1 MAEED
6 ESSPEGAH
14 EPIDE
19 EDDDADGTMRE
30 IMETPTSRRSRTRTR
45 SPVAERSSS
54 AKASGSAAKA
64 SGVGGTTND
73 SSVGAKAKTSA
84 TGAET
89 TTSAPAVLP
98 KTMGAA
104 KDNGGCTMHAG
115 RASASYTTQPTGDG
129 RRRPTAAG
137 SRRTAA
143 TYPGQGSLWGAATGD
158 LHRGLGPQHQRH
170 LDVPRWLPKRQCA
183 ASGYGAT
190 ANSSDTGWAKQARR
204 CKHSSCVGLTSMGR
218 CSLLLAFLYR
228 WGCAAHR
235 APEPDSTM
243 DKNRHATP
251 AHMCAQLPARDC
263 NSPSSDSIPPDPL
276 QILLKPA
283 HPCDSFTR
291 VNGEIACCKGTFS
304 DEATYEVSQPGTDT
318 CLGIPRADRGVAAA
332 AI

>member
-45 SPVAERSSS
+45 SPVAERYSS

-104 KDNGGCTMHAG
+104 PCMPAGPPPPTPHNPPGMGGGGRPPLGAG
-115 RASASYTTQPTGDG
+115 
-129 RRRPTAAG
+129 
-137 SRRTAA
+137 
-143 TYPGQGSLWGAATGD
+143 
-158 LHRGLGPQHQRH
+158 GP
-170 LDVPRWLPKRQCA
+170 PP
-183 ASGYGAT
+183 
-190 ANSSDTGWAKQARR
+190 
-204 CKHSSCVGLTSMGR
+204 
-218 CSLLLAFLYR
+218 
-228 WGCAAHR
+228 
-235 APEPDSTM
+235 P
-243 DKNRHATP
+243 TP
-251 AHMCAQLPARDC
+251 AKGACGVLQQGIYTVVWDPNTNVTWMSLDAFPKGSVPHQVMVPPPTPPTQGGPSRPGDASTPAAWD
-263 NSPSSDSIPPDPL
+263 
-276 QILLKPA
+276 
-283 HPCDSFTR
+283 
-291 VNGEIACCKGTFS
+291 
-304 DEATYEVSQPGTDT
+304 
-318 CLGIPRADRGVAAA
+318 
-332 AI
+332 

>member
-1 MAEED
+1 MGCLTGIEHLRVKT
-6 ESSPEGAH
+6 SQQ
-14 EPIDE
+14 I
-19 EDDDADGTMRE
+19 ADQSHDTLLYHA
-30 IMETPTSRRSRTRTR
+30 TTH
-45 SPVAERSSS
+45 SPVRAQE
-54 AKASGSAAKA
+54 
-64 SGVGGTTND
+64 D
-73 SSVGAKAKTSA
+73 IKTSVP
-84 TGAET
+84 TL
-89 TTSAPAVLP
+89 V
-98 KTMGAA
+98 AA
-104 KDNGGCTMHAG
+104 AIHRDSHCGCT
-115 RASASYTTQPTGDG
+115 SVCT
-129 RRRPTAAG
+129 
-137 SRRTAA
+137 
-143 TYPGQGSLWGAATGD
+143 
-158 LHRGLGPQHQRH
+158 
-170 LDVPRWLPKRQCA
+170 LDY
-183 ASGYGAT
+183 SG
-190 ANSSDTGWAKQARR
+190 
-204 CKHSSCVGLTSMGR
+204 
-218 CSLLLAFLYR
+218 